1 MNREIEPATEYQGAD
16 LEALADLHRYQR
28 WVIETFLPYLSGRTI
43 EFGAGGGNISTL
55 IRPHVATLDL
65 VEPSANLVVS
75 LKRRF
80 GAIDGVAI
88 YEESLEARL
97 LETADETYES
107 IVLVNV
113 LEHIEDDAMAIEGF
127 YRILKPGGHLLLFV
141 PALEFLFS
149 DLDVVLRH
157 FRRYQRPELNQ
168 QTRAAGF
175 DIVKSRYFDVIGV
188 LPWWLLNTKMGAT
201 GFNPVLAKIYDTVFV
216 PLSRGLESLA
226 PPPFG
231 KNIILVAKRPKRA
244 EK

>member
-1 MNREIEPATEYQGAD
+1 MYREMEPATEYQGAD
-16 LEALADLHRYQR
+16 LEALANLHRYQR
-28 WVIETFLPYLSGRTI
+28 WVIEIFLPYLSGRVI
-43 EFGAGGGNISTL
+43 EFGAGVGNISTL

-65 VEPSANLVVS
+65 VEPSANLVIS

-80 GAIDGVAI
+80 GDTDCVAI
-88 YEESLEARL
+88 YEESLESRL

-113 LEHIEDDAMAIEGF
+113 LEHIEDDAMALEGF

-157 FRRYQRPELNQ
+157 FRRYQRPELNRR
-168 QTRAAGF
+168 TTGAGF
-175 DIVKSRYFDVIGV
+175 DIVKSRYFDVLGV
-188 LPWWLLNTKMGAT
+188 FPWWLLNTKMGAT
-201 GFNPVLAKIYDTVFV
+201 EFNPVLASIYDAVFV

-231 KNIILVAKRPKRA
+231 KNIILVARRPEGPK
-244 EK
+244 K